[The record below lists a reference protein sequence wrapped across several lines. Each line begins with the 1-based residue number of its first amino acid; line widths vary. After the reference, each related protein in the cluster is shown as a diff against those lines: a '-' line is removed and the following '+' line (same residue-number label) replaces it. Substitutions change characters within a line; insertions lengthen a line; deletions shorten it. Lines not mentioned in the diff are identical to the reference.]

1 MTFLSLALALSPAL
15 TAQLVGDTPS
25 ELNGVGVEQK
35 LGASIPAGVV
45 LKNHA
50 GEAVA
55 LDGILDR
62 PTPVI
67 LTFNY
72 STCPQLCK
80 LQLEATADLLP
91 RIGLEAGKDYQ
102 LVTVSLNPEDVPE
115 GLARMRKKLLERSGV
130 GPSAW
135 LFLGGTEE
143 QVAELTR
150 SVGFGFAKVEGKS
163 DYAHSAALILLSQ
176 GGKVSRYLGGLSPE
190 PRTLRLSL
198 VEASEGRAGSIL
210 DMAFLTCF
218 YYDGEEGRYTPA
230 AMMATR
236 VGAGLGLLLLAGFVV
251 RQSRSSK
258 EAPWDS

>member
-1 MTFLSLALALSPAL
+1 MNLLVLAIALTPAL
-15 TAQLVGDTPS
+15 PSQLAGDTPS
-25 ELNGVGVEQK
+25 ELNGVGIEQK
-35 LGASIPAGVV
+35 IGARIPLGVV
-45 LKNHA
+45 LKDHA
-50 GEAVA
+50 GESVS
-55 LDGILDR
+55 LDEILSR
-62 PTPVI
+62 PAPVI

-91 RIGLEAGKDYQ
+91 RVGLEAGEDFQ
-102 LVTVSLNPEDVPE
+102 LVTVSLNPDDVPE

-130 GPSAW
+130 DPSAW

-150 SVGFGFAKVEGKS
+150 AVGFGFAKVDGKS

-176 GGKVSRYLGGLSPE
+176 GGTVSRYLGGLSPE

-198 VEASEGRAGSIL
+198 VEASKGKAGSIL

-230 AMMATR
+230 AMSATR
-236 VGAGLGLLLLAGFVV
+236 VGAGLVLLLLAGFVV
-251 RQSRSSK
+251 RQSRSRK
-258 EAPWDS
+258 EPPSDS

>member
-1 MTFLSLALALSPAL
+1 MSHLILALALAPAL
-15 TAQLVGDTPS
+15 TAQLAGDTPS
-25 ELNGVGVEQK
+25 ELSGVEVEQK
-35 LGASIPAGVV
+35 LGARIPAGVV
-45 LKNHA
+45 LKNHE
-50 GEAVA
+50 GEAVD
-55 LDGILDR
+55 LDAIFDW
-62 PTPVI
+62 PAPVI

-91 RIGLEAGKDYQ
+91 RVGLEAGEDFR

-130 GPSAW
+130 DPSAW

-143 QVAELTR
+143 QVKTLTR
-150 SVGFGFAKVEGKS
+150 AVGFGFAKVEGKS

-176 GGKVSRYLGGLSPE
+176 GGIVSRYLGGLSPE

-198 VEASEGRAGSIL
+198 VEASKGRAGSIL

-230 AMMATR
+230 AMSATR
-236 VGAGLGLLLLAGFVV
+236 VGAGLGLFLLVGFVV
-251 RQSRSSK
+251 RQARSRK
-258 EAPWDS
+258 ETPSES